1 MTYTV
6 DNLLEKLALVGNNK
20 IWKEITETVTVK
32 GVVSSL
38 KLYDKTAY
46 FDLEGSGKKI
56 KAICDKSDAPCVG
69 EAIEFNGLIMLK
81 TNTFGT
87 ALQIQIK
94 GSPVGTWERH
104 KPGPVLTKHDLVK
117 YNNQP
122 IESFMSEL
130 QHGHLFVLIGS
141 DTAINDIVGT
151 VAKEHNIHFDKRI
164 VSVSKKQEI
173 LKALKRF
180 NQQIE
185 PVAVFAVVRGGDD
198 ESITVWDDSEVVK
211 ALLDVKLP
219 FYTALGHAHR
229 LTLADSY
236 AAKSFPTPSNL
247 ATDINHAAEAYAYQH
262 SQTARINQLTSSLQ
276 QTEKTIT
283 QLKQELQTPKD
294 SIWKSIAIG
303 LFIILIIAVLILKK

>member
-122 IESFMSEL
+122 I
-130 QHGHLFVLIGS
+130 
-141 DTAINDIVGT
+141 
-151 VAKEHNIHFDKRI
+151 
-164 VSVSKKQEI
+164 
-173 LKALKRF
+173 
-180 NQQIE
+180 
-185 PVAVFAVVRGGDD
+185 
-198 ESITVWDDSEVVK
+198 
-211 ALLDVKLP
+211 
-219 FYTALGHAHR
+219 
-229 LTLADSY
+229 
-236 AAKSFPTPSNL
+236 
-247 ATDINHAAEAYAYQH
+247 
-262 SQTARINQLTSSLQ
+262 
-276 QTEKTIT
+276 
-283 QLKQELQTPKD
+283 
-294 SIWKSIAIG
+294 
-303 LFIILIIAVLILKK
+303 